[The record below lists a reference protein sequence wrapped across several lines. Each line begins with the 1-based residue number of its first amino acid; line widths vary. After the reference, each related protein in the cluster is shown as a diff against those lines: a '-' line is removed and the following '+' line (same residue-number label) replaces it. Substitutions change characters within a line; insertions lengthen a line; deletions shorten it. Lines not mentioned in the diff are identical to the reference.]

1 MLINIYKTCT
11 LIYRT
16 VTNLPPPSRRV
27 EEYDADT
34 EVIAST
40 STSSGTSEENR
51 TEENAVVNVDGD
63 TDNTSTPELS
73 SRPGKKKTKS
83 RGQIEREELADRI
96 INFANKEDH
105 PVDLQLAAL
114 SSKIKRKL
122 PNPDDQDDLL
132 DEINEVA
139 RSFFSRKRRAAE
151 LSTVSTVPQT
161 RPTTTTTM
169 TSGLPN
175 LAPPPPPL
183 QWNGREQHPQQQ
195 QHQHGGGDVLNYL
208 TDATS
213 GATYM
218 AL

>member
-1 MLINIYKTCT
+1 M
-11 LIYRT
+11 
-16 VTNLPPPSRRV
+16 
-27 EEYDADT
+27 
-34 EVIAST
+34 IAST

-51 TEENAVVNVDGD
+51 TEENAVVDADGE
-63 TDNTSTPELS
+63 TDNTTAPEVS
-73 SRPGKKKTKS
+73 CRPGKKKTSTKS

-105 PVDLQLAAL
+105 PVDLELAAL

-132 DEINEVA
+132 DEIKDVA

-151 LSTVSTVPQT
+151 LSTSTVPQT

-169 TSGLPN
+169 TSELPN
-175 LAPPPPPL
+175 IPPPPPLL

-195 QHQHGGGDVLNYL
+195 QQQLQHGGGDVLNYL

-213 GATYM
+213 GATYV

>member
-1 MLINIYKTCT
+1 MINIYKTCT

-34 EVIAST
+34 EVIAT

-169 TSGLPN
+169 TSELPN
-175 LAPPPPPL
+175 IPPPPL

-195 QHQHGGGDVLNYL
+195 QQQQHGGGDVLNYL